1 MNEARKLKGAEVLP
15 PMRPP
20 REPSAA
26 TPGAGKRRQAAG
38 RFRVLNAFVDVTLA
52 ELCRGD
58 IAVWLVLFR
67 DTRDGTARTSQADI
81 ARRAGLSDRG
91 VRNALRRLEQR
102 GLLRCVCRGGLN
114 RGASRYRVLG
124 TAEPIGS

>member
-1 MNEARKLKGAEVLP
+1 MSGARKLNGAEVLP

-20 REPSAA
+20 REPQSAP
-26 TPGAGKRRQAAG
+26 PGASKRRQAAG
-38 RFRVLNAFVDVTLA
+38 RFRVLNAFVDATLA
-52 ELCRGD
+52 DLCRGD

-91 VRNALRRLEQR
+91 VRCALRRLERR
-102 GLLRCVCRGGLN
+102 GLLRCVYRGGLN
-114 RGASRYRVLG
+114 RGASRYRVVG
-124 TAEPIGS
+124 SAEPIDS